1 MKNLT
6 VIFMLI
12 LLGACQS
19 NKQISKTIP
28 GETTSY
34 FLDFQPFLK
43 KGFVFSTGDINQKYV
58 PIGIFSQVAAPDI
71 INVFTPSYSPVNPK
85 EFEKGLAISENGD
98 DYVLTKS
105 IPSQKADISELL
117 QKVYE
122 SATSKGAN
130 GMINMKY
137 NKNSKEELEIS
148 GTLVKIEN

>member
-1 MKNLT
+1 MRNLT
-6 VIFMLI
+6 VILMLT
-12 LLGACQS
+12 LLTSCQ
-19 NKQISKTIP
+19 NNEQISRTIP
-28 GETTSY
+28 GDTTSY

-58 PIGIFSQVAAPDI
+58 PIGIFYQVAAPDI
-71 INVFTPSYSPVNPK
+71 INVFTPSNSPINPK

-98 DYVLTKS
+98 EYRLIKS
-105 IPSQKADISELL
+105 IPSQRADISELL

-137 NKNSKEELEIS
+137 NKNSKEEFEIS